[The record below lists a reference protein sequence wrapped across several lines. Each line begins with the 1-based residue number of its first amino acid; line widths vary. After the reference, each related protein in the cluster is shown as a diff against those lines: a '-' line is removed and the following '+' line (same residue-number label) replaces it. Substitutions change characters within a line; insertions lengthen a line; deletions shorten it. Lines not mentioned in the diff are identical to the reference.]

1 MSCPL
6 CDGRGAEARFGRA
19 SMRVGRAGAEPRLVV
34 DCGDGRVVLM
44 PVAFCPVC
52 GRRLVWEEPRSA
64 AEAREGI
71 CNG

>member
-19 SMRVGRAGAEPRLVV
+19 SMRVGRAGTEPRLVV
-34 DCGDGRVVLM
+34 DCGDGHVVLM

-52 GRRLVWEEPRSA
+52 GRRLALFERGDEDA
-64 AEAREGI
+64 DGDA
-71 CNG
+71 